1 VVRANGG
8 VAVIGGPPKSEAA
21 DAGAC
26 CSGRKLS
33 RVLDASKRATDAT
46 APSPATAAEL
56 ARRIYGRSHLT
67 GEFTLRSGAVSHEY
81 FDKYRFESDPGLLRD
96 VAEAVSARLPDRVDA
111 LAGLELGGV
120 PIATACSLVC
130 GLPSLFVRKLAKT
143 YGTCQLAE
151 GGPVRGRRLAV
162 IEDVVTSGGQVIDS
176 CRELREQGADIAVVL
191 CVIDREAGGAEALAR
206 EGLELR
212 SVFTASELDRAVSD
226 DPLVAAE
233 RSLVELVEGVRA
245 LAYER
250 PSERTVEAMLR
261 ERRGTCST
269 KHLFLA
275 QALSERFPETEP
287 QIVHRVYRLD
297 RALAERLFGEGVA
310 SVMPAAGLVDVHRYL
325 TITLDGRRI
334 AVDATFAGE
343 RWDGR
348 SPMPLACGE
357 GEDFPAGKT
366 PDEDKRAL
374 ENEHCDS
381 KVRERFIGA
390 LTVRSRTGA

>member
-1 VVRANGG
+1 MPLR
-8 VAVIGGPPKSEAA
+8 SEA
-21 DAGAC
+21 DAGTR

-33 RVLDASKRATDAT
+33 RVLDASKRAIDAT
-46 APSPATAAEL
+46 ASDPATAAEL
-56 ARRIYGRSHLT
+56 ARRIYGRSHLM

-81 FDKYRFESDPGLLRD
+81 FDKYRFESDPALLRD
-96 VAEAVSARLPDRVDA
+96 VAEAVVARLPDRVDA

-130 GLPSLFVRKLAKT
+130 GLPSLFVRKQAKT

-151 GGPVRGRRLAV
+151 GGRVRGRRLAV

-176 CRELREQGADIAVVL
+176 CHELREQGADIAAVL
-191 CVIDREAGGAEALAR
+191 CVIDREAGGGNSLAR

-212 SVFTASELDRAVSD
+212 SVFTARELDRAVTD
-226 DPLVAAE
+226 DPLAAPDC
-233 RSLVELVEGVRA
+233 SLVELVERVRA

-275 QALSERFPETEP
+275 RVLSERLPETEP

-297 RALAERLFGEGVA
+297 GALAECLFGESVA
-310 SVMPAAGLVDVHRYL
+310 RVVPADGLVDVHRYL
-325 TITLDGRRI
+325 MITLDGQRI
-334 AVDATFAGE
+334 TVDATLAGAP
-343 RWDGR
+343 WDGQ
-348 SPMPLACGE
+348 SSLPLACGQ
-357 GEDFPAGKT
+357 GDDFPAGEA
-366 PDEDKRAL
+366 PDDDKRAL
-374 ENEHCDS
+374 ENEHCDPA
-381 KVRERFIGA
+381 VREPFIAALATRIRIGA
-390 LTVRSRTGA
+390 

>member
-1 VVRANGG
+1 V
-8 VAVIGGPPKSEAA
+8 
-21 DAGAC
+21 
-26 CSGRKLS
+26 
-33 RVLDASKRATDAT
+33 
-46 APSPATAAEL
+46 
-56 ARRIYGRSHLT
+56 
-67 GEFTLRSGAVSHEY
+67 
-81 FDKYRFESDPGLLRD
+81 
-96 VAEAVSARLPDRVDA
+96 ARLPDRVEA

-120 PIATACSLVC
+120 PIATACSLLC
-130 GLPSLFVRKLAKT
+130 GLPSLFVRKQAKT

-151 GGPVRGRRLAV
+151 GGQVRGRRLAV
-162 IEDVVTSGGQVIDS
+162 IEDVVTSGGQVIES

-191 CVIDREAGGAEALAR
+191 CVIDREAGGADSLAG

-212 SVFTASELDRAVSD
+212 PLFTAAELNRAIRE
-226 DPLVAAE
+226 DPLIATD
-233 RSLVELVEGVRA
+233 RSLEELVEGVRA

-297 RALAERLFGEGVA
+297 RALAERLFGGSVA
-310 SVMPAAGLVDVHRYL
+310 RVVPADGLIDVHRYL
-325 TITLDGRRI
+325 TIALDGRRI

-343 RWDGR
+343 PWDGL
-348 SPMPLACGE
+348 SSMPLASGP

-366 PDEDKRAL
+366 PNEDKRTL
-374 ENEHCDS
+374 ENEHCDPV
-381 KVRERFIGA
+381 VREPFIAA
-390 LTVRSRTGA
+390 LATRMRRGV